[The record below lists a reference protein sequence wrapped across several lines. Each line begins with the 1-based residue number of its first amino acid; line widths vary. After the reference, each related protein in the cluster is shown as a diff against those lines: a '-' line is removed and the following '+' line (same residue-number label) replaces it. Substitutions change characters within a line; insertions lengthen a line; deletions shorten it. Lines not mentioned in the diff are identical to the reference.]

1 MNEIIKKTVMVTF
14 TCNYIINVIHQY
26 YVASIQLYACVTP
39 PAMILQISPTPSHT
53 HRAKSISTGYR
64 SPGTRSNTPRKQDG
78 YQKMRLIDLLA
89 TTSISQNPAIL
100 KR

>member
-1 MNEIIKKTVMVTF
+1 MII
-14 TCNYIINVIHQY
+14 
-26 YVASIQLYACVTP
+26 
-39 PAMILQISPTPSHT
+39 QISPTPSHT
-53 HRAKSISTGYR
+53 HRAKSTGYR
-64 SPGTRSNTPRKQDG
+64 SPGTRSNTPQKQDG